1 MPLIDMQIARGSDL
15 FVRTLVGNICVCDV
29 RFARNYFR
37 EGAHDQPRNRPLMLH
52 DLQIPTYNRT
62 SLAKLPAQFATSL
75 MQAALGRQ
83 QTGEQ
88 S

>member
-1 MPLIDMQIARGSDL
+1 MRCG
-15 FVRTLVGNICVCDV
+15 TLVGNICVCDV

-37 EGAHDQPRNRPLMLH
+37 EGAYDQPRNRPLILH

-62 SLAKLPAQFATSL
+62 SLAKLPRAVPKTIDAS
-75 MQAALGRQ
+75 R
-83 QTGEQ
+83 

>member
-1 MPLIDMQIARGSDL
+1 MSGSMPLIDPQIAMGSDL
-15 FVRTLVGNICVCDV
+15 SVRNARGKICVCDV

-37 EGAHDQPRNRPLMLH
+37 GGAHDQPRNRSRILH

-62 SLAKLPAQFATSL
+62 SFG
-75 MQAALGRQ
+75 QAPPRG
-83 QTGEQ
+83 